1 MPITDP
7 QISFR
12 SHPVSLAQAAASVGE
27 RLVAPQWLTFA
38 ASGPTSVQ
46 QADGSAGPI
55 VTITRYEDPNSDQWV
70 MIEQFHVGQTK
81 QPGPNLIVGQ
91 TKQPGPNLIRHVTV
105 DSTPVAL
112 FEFTVRAGGR
122 ETDIL
127 GALWTYRVT
136 GKPIEVHSHG
146 ISEED
151 LLQVVGSIR

>member
-46 QADGSAGPI
+46 QAVGSAGPI

-81 QPGPNLIVGQ
+81 QPGPNLI
-91 TKQPGPNLIRHVTV
+91 RHATV

-146 ISEED
+146 ISEEN